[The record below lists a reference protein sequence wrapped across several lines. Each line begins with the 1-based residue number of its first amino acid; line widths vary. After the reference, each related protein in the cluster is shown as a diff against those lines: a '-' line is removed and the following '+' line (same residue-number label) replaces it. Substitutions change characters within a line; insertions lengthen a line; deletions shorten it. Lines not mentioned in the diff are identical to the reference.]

1 MNRKDMYVYGMKGYV
16 YQKNSREMQTY
27 LNESLSPFFKAPEL
41 PEVFENPF
49 RFLRAVVRDEIQME
63 PYDPSSLENNIMV
76 VRILEA
82 ARKSAA
88 RQRVIKF

>member
-1 MNRKDMYVYGMKGYV
+1 
-16 YQKNSREMQTY
+16 
-27 LNESLSPFFKAPEL
+27 
-41 PEVFENPF
+41 
-49 RFLRAVVRDEIQME
+49 ME

>member
-1 MNRKDMYVYGMKGYV
+1 MKGHI
-16 YQKNSREMQTY
+16 YQKNANQMQTY
-27 LNESLSPFFKAPEL
+27 LNRKQSPLFDAPRLEAPL
-41 PEVFENPF
+41 NDPF
-49 RFLRAVVRDEIQME
+49 RFLRAVVRNEITMQ

-88 RQRVIKF
+88 KQRAVKF